1 MELIAAGVIFFSFG
15 FGCAWVIR
23 GQRSITHDD
32 AQATS
37 EQLHALEIEHATLQ
51 AELQRA
57 ETIAQE
63 LASMRTENTD
73 LQRQLAAL
81 EAKMHE
87 NQKAQEEKI
96 ALLTQMREDMQK
108 EMGRLSNEALIE
120 NRSKFIEIAKEK
132 FAPIEETLSHYKEHM
147 GRLEKE
153 RLETHAKLSAE
164 LQSVIQSHHTIRN
177 ETTKLVGALKAAPK
191 TRGRWG
197 EQTLQK
203 VLEMAGLSDH
213 CDFTKE
219 ETFDRGGD
227 KLRPDVIVN
236 LPGGRHLV
244 IDAKTSLAGYLD
256 AVEAESDDEREAHLD
271 AHLRHVRTHVK
282 QLANKS
288 YWDNL
293 TVTPDFVVMFIPGDN
308 FYTAA
313 IERDP
318 NLFEDA
324 AAQRVI
330 ITTPATL
337 IALAKAVAYG
347 WRQEKVAENAQKVH
361 GLGRE
366 LYNRLG
372 TMVGHIT
379 SMGKS
384 LEGAVGHYN
393 KFVGSLETK
402 VMPQARRFNELE
414 VEGTAAA
421 IDSIEPIDKEPRDVQ
436 HKRLGVEKAE
446 DVADVEHEAA

>member
-1 MELIAAGVIFFSFG
+1 MELIIAGVIFFFLG
-15 FGCAWVIR
+15 FGCAWVLR
-23 GQRSITHDD
+23 GQGQVTPSD
-32 AQATS
+32 AKDVAD
-37 EQLHALEIEHATLQ
+37 ELHALQLEHATLQ
-51 AELQRA
+51 AEVARVEA
-57 ETIAQE
+57 VSEE
-63 LASMRTENTD
+63 LASMRSENVE
-73 LQRQLAAL
+73 LQSQLAAL
-81 EAKMHE
+81 KAQMQE
-87 NQKAQEEKI
+87 NQKAQEDKI
-96 ALLTQMREDMQK
+96 ALLTQMREEMQK
-108 EMGRLSNEALIE
+108 EMERLTNEALVE

-132 FAPIEETLSHYKEHM
+132 FEPIEKTLSDYKEQM
-147 GRLEKE
+147 GKLEKE
-153 RLETHAKLSAE
+153 RHENHAKLSTE
-164 LQSVIQSHHTIRN
+164 LQAVIQSHQTIRN

-197 EQTLQK
+197 EQTLYK
-203 VLEMAGLSDH
+203 VLEMSGLSDH

-219 ETFDRGGD
+219 ETFDRDGE

-236 LPGGRHLV
+236 LPGDRHLV
-244 IDAKTSLAGYLD
+244 IDAKTPLAGYLD
-256 AVEAESDDEREAHLD
+256 AVEADSDTEREAHLD

-366 LYNRLG
+366 LYSRLG

-393 KFVGSLETK
+393 KFIGSLETK

-414 VEGTAAA
+414 VEGTAKV
-421 IDSIEPIDKEPRDVQ
+421 IEGIEPIDKEPRDVQ
-436 HKRLGVEKAE
+436 HKRLGVDKADATVE
-446 DVADVEHEAA
+446 DEAA